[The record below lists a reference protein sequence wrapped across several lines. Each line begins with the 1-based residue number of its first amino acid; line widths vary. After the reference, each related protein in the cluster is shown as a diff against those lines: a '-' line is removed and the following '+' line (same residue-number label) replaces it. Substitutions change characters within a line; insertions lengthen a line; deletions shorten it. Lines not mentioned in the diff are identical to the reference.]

1 MQAAGGAGG
10 KRFVDL
16 HGQHITEALAFLRTE
31 LARPRSG
38 GKVGGTLQVLV
49 GTGHHTKVHLV
60 L

>member
-10 KRFVDL
+10 KHFVDL

-31 LARPRSG
+31 LARLRSS
-38 GKVGGTLQVLV
+38 GKAGRTLQVLV
-49 GTGHHTKVHLV
+49 GTGHHTKVRLG